1 MMSLLQIVIK
11 APALHLPPWLRAMA
25 STLAVD
31 GIFSYD
37 SANSGLIAHDTLFY
51 GPYIPLQRG
60 LYLVH
65 LADKLVGEF
74 RLRLTCNSGGRLLH
88 EQIVSSADAAIL
100 FSADTDIAQFEVVV
114 IRTPTSKHLVI
125 SEIILNKVAMDD
137 LSARGIVPPKLREL
151 EKAQTAPVAENPGIK
166 AGRNIKAGYLRGSG
180 LALGTLVPFI
190 THDPDWIAAV
200 AASRGRSIVGN
211 LCLMNIFLII
221 KYSEMQG
228 NIIEFGAYR
237 GGSSIFMAT
246 LLKRLGRRFKVYS
259 LDTFA
264 GMPDCDPVLDLHRA
278 GGFSQVN
285 LDELEKIKQELQ
297 LDNLIF
303 IKGLFQETAERMIPV
318 EERNHLSDVHL

>member
-1 MMSLLQIVIK
+1 
-11 APALHLPPWLRAMA
+11 
-25 STLAVD
+25 
-31 GIFSYD
+31 
-37 SANSGLIAHDTLFY
+37 
-51 GPYIPLQRG
+51 
-60 LYLVH
+60 
-65 LADKLVGEF
+65 
-74 RLRLTCNSGGRLLH
+74 
-88 EQIVSSADAAIL
+88 
-100 FSADTDIAQFEVVV
+100 
-114 IRTPTSKHLVI
+114 
-125 SEIILNKVAMDD
+125 MDD

-246 LLKRLGRRFKVYS
+246 LLKRLGRPFKVYS

-264 GMPDCDPVLDLHRA
+264 GMPDCDPVLDMHRA

-303 IKGLFQETAERMIPV
+303 IKGLFQETAERMIQS
-318 EERNHLSDVHL
+318 RNEILPYPMSIVISTNL